1 MRILA
6 VISLCSFTACD
17 SKKDAPAEKKT
28 DTKGGI
34 SSAELYKEF
43 SGDRAYD
50 YTKRQV
56 DCGPR
61 SSGSPNLEKA
71 RVLIEETLKKHGWD
85 VERQSITT
93 APVPGRPEIE
103 YINIIGRFTSKDKKP
118 APDTTQRIILCSHYD
133 TKFYT
138 GVNSFVGA
146 NDAAS
151 STGALLEAARV
162 LALAPKAAEQVEI
175 VFFDG
180 EEALQTYTQT
190 DGLVGS
196 RHYSSI
202 LKETSRAQQFSFAI
216 LWDMIG
222 DNDLTIT
229 LPPDSNKEI
238 TEKILASAETL
249 GLRKYFSHIETPIL
263 DDHKMLENIALIP
276 AVVLIDFD
284 YLYWHTGGDT
294 MDKVSPESL
303 KIVPQVTLHMLGQL
317 WSQPPPEKKDT
328 LEQ

>member
-1 MRILA
+1 MHIFT
-6 VISLCSFTACD
+6 VIALGGFAACD
-17 SKKDAPAEKKT
+17 SPKKADQKPVENKQ
-28 DTKGGI
+28 DTTGRI
-34 SSAELYKEF
+34 RADELYKEF
-43 SGDRAYD
+43 SGDRAYE
-50 YTKRQV
+50 YTKKQV

-61 SSGSPNLEKA
+61 PSGSANIEKA
-71 RVLIEETLKKHGWD
+71 RVHIEETLKKHGWD
-85 VERQSITT
+85 VERQDFMAT
-93 APVPGRPEIE
+93 PVPGRGEIQFV
-103 YINIIGRFTSKDKKP
+103 NMIGRFTAKDKKP

-138 GVNSFVGA
+138 GSNTFVGA

-162 LALAPKAAEQVEI
+162 IALLPKIAEQVEL

-196 RHYSSI
+196 RHYASI
-202 LKETSRAQQFSFAI
+202 LKESNRSQQFSFGI

-222 DNDLTIT
+222 DADLTVTI
-229 LPPDSNKEI
+229 PPDSNKELI
-238 TEKILASAETL
+238 ERILVSADEL
-249 GLRKYFSHIETPIL
+249 GVRKHFSYIETPIL

-276 AVVLIDFD
+276 AIDLIDFD

-303 KIVPQVTLHMLGQL
+303 KIVPQVTLHMLGKL
-317 WSQPPPEKKDT
+317 WSAPSEKK
-328 LEQ
+328 